1 MQRKQLLFLTTLLI
15 VYIGR
20 VLFGEALHLA
30 ACCSGHS
37 KSSRNEHVSSCSA
50 AHHHPCDNLLN
61 EQSTE
66 SDPSRQDHQHDSAN
80 CYICQELGQA
90 QDQAVTIDI
99 SASCESIPLFSDS
112 PSALYLAITRDG
124 VQERAPP
131 SVA

>member
-37 KSSRNEHVSSCSA
+37 KSSRNEHVSGCSA
-50 AHHHPCDNLLN
+50 AHHHSCDNLLN
-61 EQSTE
+61 EQNTE

-80 CYICQELGQA
+80 CYVCQELGQRRIRPL
-90 QDQAVTIDI
+90 QLTFPPL
-99 SASCESIPLFSDS
+99 ASRFHYLVILLVR
-112 PSALYLAITRDG
+112 LYLAITRVG
-124 VQERAPP
+124 VQERALRR
-131 SVA
+131 